1 MTILCVVA
9 VSECIFKHI
18 LDSVYGLTYMVC
30 ARMATFCITIFGI
43 LRYKLPETEVVNK
56 KYKWLLEMRAIPI
69 TQMSK

>member
-1 MTILCVVA
+1 MTILCVIA

-18 LDSVYGLTYMVC
+18 LDSVYGLTYI
-30 ARMATFCITIFGI
+30 CITIFGI

-56 KYKWLLEMRAIPI
+56 KHKWLLEMRAIPI